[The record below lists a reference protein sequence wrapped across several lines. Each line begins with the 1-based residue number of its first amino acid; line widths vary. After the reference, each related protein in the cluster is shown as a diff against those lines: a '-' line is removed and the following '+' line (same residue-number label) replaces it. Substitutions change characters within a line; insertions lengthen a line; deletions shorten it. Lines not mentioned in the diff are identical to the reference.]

1 MANFTYEIKRDIIS
15 SGLSTREEKNALLF
29 AFFKTSAELVYDS
42 TVKKYGFE
50 VITESEACA
59 EFFLGLTEE
68 LFACSPTSTVKADR
82 LSGRNKLRFEL
93 KGAKAEEVLFAL
105 NLLTVEDGVTVPVLT
120 VAEEYFTNSALRRA
134 FICGAF
140 LGGGSC
146 TIPKGSAKTGYH
158 LQFYFATGPT
168 ANALSEMLVAEDILP
183 KVIIHNKNYAV
194 YVNSK
199 DAISDF
205 LSYIGAFAALRQLD
219 KIVDKRDISNNANR
233 LNNCSAGN
241 RARTLS
247 ASARQYAAIN
257 EINNL
262 VGIDTL
268 SAELK
273 QVARARMKN
282 PSASLS
288 ELASITGLT
297 KSAVSRR
304 MQKLMEIF
312 EALDG

>member
-15 SGLSTREEKNALLF
+15 GGLSARHEKEALLS
-29 AFFKTSAELVYDS
+29 AFFKTSAELSYDFS
-42 TVKKYGFE
+42 SKRYGFE
-50 VITESEACA
+50 VITESEDCA

-68 LFACSPTSTVKADR
+68 LFSCSPISTVKEDR
-82 LSGRNKLRFEL
+82 LSGRNKLRFNL
-93 KGAKAEEVLFAL
+93 KGAKAEEVLL
-105 NLLTVEDGVTVPVLT
+105 GLSILSDDDGVRVPVMD
-120 VAEEYFTNSALRRA
+120 VPDKYFIDPILRRA
-134 FICGAF
+134 YICGAF

-146 TIPKGSAKTGYH
+146 TIPKSSAKTGYH
-158 LQFYFATGPT
+158 LQFYFSNRQT
-168 ANALSEMLVAEDILP
+168 ANAISEMLVEEDILP
-183 KVIIHNKNYAV
+183 KVIEHNKNYAV

-205 LSYIGAFAALRQLD
+205 LSYIGAFSALKLLD

-233 LNNCSAGN
+233 LNNCSSGN

-247 ASARQYAAIN
+247 ASAKQYAAIN

-262 VGIDTL
+262 VGVDTL

-273 QVARARMKN
+273 TVALARLKN

-288 ELASITGLT
+288 DIAAATGLT
-297 KSAVSRR
+297 KSCVSRR
-304 MQKLMEIF
+304 IKKLMEIF